1 MCIAYLI
8 IAKDCDTCIQ
18 VFKILLVSGGI
29 DTTIMLILN
38 AFPFFVYNK
47 IYLTYHMQS
56 KILLLLLLIKIRFI
70 PLLRPSLLWLCGMTN
85 NIVIVIIK
93 HLYMYIHHDVSLND
107 LLPSRNTG
115 NIGHKTQNED
125 KQHKPHNTETQS

>member
-1 MCIAYLI
+1 MCIAFMI

-70 PLLRPSLLWLCGMTN
+70 PLLRPSLL
-85 NIVIVIIK
+85 
-93 HLYMYIHHDVSLND
+93 
-107 LLPSRNTG
+107 
-115 NIGHKTQNED
+115 
-125 KQHKPHNTETQS
+125 